1 MTTPSRTKRTY
12 KVRGFIG
19 RKLSRAAELKRQIDE
34 LQAELDPL
42 RDDILSFLNDRD
54 LDNVD
59 VEDFRALR
67 KVRHKWTYTASTERE
82 MAALRNLQKWEQ
94 QQGDAVDHP
103 TVYLQLTSATK

>member
-1 MTTPSRTKRTY
+1 MTTTTRIKRTY

-19 RKLSRAAELKRQIDE
+19 RKLARAAELQREIAE
-34 LQAELDPL
+34 LQAKLDPL
-42 RDDILSFLNDRD
+42 RDDILAFLNERN

-59 VEDFRALR
+59 VEDFRAIR

-94 QQGDAVDHP
+94 QQGEAVDHP
-103 TVYLQLTSATK
+103 TVYLQLSSK